1 MGFQTPLFFV
11 RSIHSQIVIDDWR
24 CWCIDETVR
33 NEPIKKPHVLARL
46 KVVLL
51 SFAVRL
57 LFFVK
62 HLHLIFLL
70 LSQRERER
78 KNESFSFRHYA
89 VSGACLFIFRS
100 FFKGSWLHLIQSLAL
115 CSHTHTTLA
124 RNSMI
129 ILLQRFI
136 VFGPC
141 RKELAN
147 FSSSTVETPMADF
160 GVVFT
165 VLLLVRRRS
174 SLVVHISFVPSSKA
188 YGIDQK

>member
-1 MGFQTPLFFV
+1 MYWWNGAKRTNQKTACSC
-11 RSIHSQIVIDDWR
+11 SIESRALVFR
-24 CWCIDETVR
+24 C
-33 NEPIKKPHVLARL
+33 A
-46 KVVLL
+46 
-51 SFAVRL
+51 FAV
-57 LFFVK
+57 FCETSPFN
-62 HLHLIFLL
+62 FLVVV
-70 LSQRERER
+70 SERERE
-78 KNESFSFRHYA
+78 KKWIVFLSA
-89 VSGACLFIFRS
+89 LCCVWCLSLHFPFL
-100 FFKGSWLHLIQSLAL
+100 FKGSWLHLIQSLAL
-115 CSHTHTTLA
+115 CSHTHTTQTLA

-147 FSSSTVETPMADF
+147 FSSSTVETPMADL

>member
-1 MGFQTPLFFV
+1 MYWWNGAKRTNQKTACSC
-11 RSIHSQIVIDDWR
+11 SIESRALVFR
-24 CWCIDETVR
+24 C
-33 NEPIKKPHVLARL
+33 A
-46 KVVLL
+46 
-51 SFAVRL
+51 FAV
-57 LFFVK
+57 FCETSPFN
-62 HLHLIFLL
+62 FLVVV
-70 LSQRERER
+70 SERER

-89 VSGACLFIFRS
+89 VSGACLFIFHS

-115 CSHTHTTLA
+115 CSHTHTTQTLA